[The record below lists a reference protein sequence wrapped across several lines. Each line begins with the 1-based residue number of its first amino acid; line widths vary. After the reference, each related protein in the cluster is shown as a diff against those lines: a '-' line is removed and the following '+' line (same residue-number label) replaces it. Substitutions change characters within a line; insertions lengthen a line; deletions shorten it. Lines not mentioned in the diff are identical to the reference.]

1 MIYLT
6 GFHAIEEAIKASASG
21 RGLGP
26 LLMAKPG
33 PRAREIAAL
42 AVSRKI
48 RVDRVGTHELDRLAP
63 GHRGIALTMEAGN
76 DARYLGGPGQDG
88 AGEAG
93 SGGNA
98 GGTEADLDGFIAA
111 LGDRQN
117 ALVAILDEITDPHN
131 YGAILRSCDQFG
143 VDLVLTRNRRT
154 AKHAEVV
161 AQTSAGAVSWVP
173 AAEAANLPRAVR
185 ALKDAGFWIYGA
197 DMKGEAAYRRDL
209 RGRVA
214 IILGGEGTGV
224 SRLLRESCDGMISI
238 PSQGRIDSLNVSVAA
253 GVLFY
258 EVARQHVMRHEK

>member
-6 GFHAIEEAIKASASG
+6 GFHAIEEAIKAASPG
-21 RGLGP
+21 RQPGP

-33 PRAREIAAL
+33 PRGREIAAL
-42 AVSRKI
+42 AVSCKI
-48 RVDRVGTHELDRLAP
+48 RVDRVGVHELDRRAP
-63 GHRGIALTMEAGN
+63 GHRGIALTVEA
-76 DARYLGGPGQDG
+76 
-88 AGEAG
+88 AGDPA
-93 SGGNA
+93 A
-98 GGTEADLDGFIAA
+98 AADLDGFIAA
-111 LGDRQN
+111 LGDRRD

-154 AKHAEVV
+154 AKHAEVI
-161 AQTSAGAVSWVP
+161 AQTSAGAASWVP

-185 ALKDAGFWIYGA
+185 SLKDAGFWIYGA
-197 DMKGEAAYRRDL
+197 DMKGEPAYRRDL